1 MSSSLTQAMADL
13 IVVFYKYS
21 GNEGDKY
28 TLTKSELK
36 NLLQNEFG
44 ESMNAAHD
52 ISVVEGIMRELDDNK
67 DGVVD
72 FKEFV
77 VLVTAVTIAA
87 NEFFLDWYKSN
98 NE

>member
-1 MSSSLTQAMADL
+1 MSASLTQAMADL

-28 TLTKSELK
+28 TLTKWELK
-36 NLLQNEFG
+36 NLLQNDLCSSG
-44 ESMNAAHD
+44 ML
-52 ISVVEGIMRELDDNK
+52 GIMRELDDNK

-87 NEFFLDWYKSN
+87 NDFFLDWYKSN

>member
-1 MSSSLTQAMADL
+1 MSASLTQAMADL

-28 TLTKSELK
+28 TLTKWELK
-36 NLLQNEFG
+36 NLLQNDKGFLF
-44 ESMNAAHD
+44 AAHD
-52 ISVVEGIMRELDDNK
+52 TSVVEGIMRELDDNK

-87 NEFFLDWYKSN
+87 NDFFLDWYKSN